1 MIAGVS
7 GWVAGKIGMKEK
19 HVRIIFLVSV
29 LVAGMGITVYLIL
42 WLVKFLLKE

>member
-1 MIAGVS
+1 MIGGVS
-7 GWVAGKIGMKEK
+7 GWVANKIGLKEK
-19 HVRIIFLVSV
+19 QVRILFLVSI